1 MGLTMIIKEHNITS
15 SIVINKVTRYN
26 YNSFLVYLMCKIPGI
41 FEWSGVEAGQI
52 GRSKCFY
59 NTSGEIFYAKRKC
72 SSNDEKQA
80 SWEAPDYTACAT
92 EKDLQILQMTSVQ
105 VTEENAVE
113 YTENLKEMTNNMDD
127 ISSSGVESTVAAL
140 EEIENHLTP
149 ENTQSFVDISSNL
162 LDASEDKLSNSKAR

>member
-1 MGLTMIIKEHNITS
+1 
-15 SIVINKVTRYN
+15 
-26 YNSFLVYLMCKIPGI
+26 
-41 FEWSGVEAGQI
+41 
-52 GRSKCFY
+52 
-59 NTSGEIFYAKRKC
+59 
-72 SSNDEKQA
+72 
-80 SWEAPDYTACAT
+80 
-92 EKDLQILQMTSVQ
+92 MTSVQ